1 VGFVVFCF
9 WVVFCWL
16 LVVAW
21 LVSLT
26 SVHGWYGGFFGCGS
40 DACWVSLVV
49 VSSILRGITARN
61 SM

>member
-1 VGFVVFCF
+1 MGFVVFCF

-49 VSSILRGITARN
+49 VSSILRG
-61 SM
+61 